1 MALIS
6 MNLHIPKWC
15 HNSKSIIV
23 FLYII
28 YCTIIYRLYLNTA
41 FPVTYVAKS
50 IWSFFCMT
58 LRPLDLR
65 YSTRFPFPMNSVTSR
80 IVSPRTTPISWTRLG
95 CRNDLQYK
103 LFFFLNSI
111 KQKLMC
117 GIHIWQDQCKKFFK
131 NIQNFFF
138 LHTSTV
144 YLWTSSYK

>member
-65 YSTRFPFPMNSVTSR
+65 YSTRFPFPMNSVTSL
-80 IVSPRTTPISWTRLG
+80 IVSPRTTPINWTRLG
-95 CRNDLQYK
+95 CRNDLQHN
-103 LFFFLNSI
+103 FFFLNSI

-131 NIQNFFF
+131 NIPNFFF
-138 LHTSTV
+138 T
-144 YLWTSSYK
+144 YKYRIFMNR